1 MITTKRFYSFV
12 LVLALGGVLLISAT
26 AQAED
31 GELTDAKLVQIRSRC
46 SEIKV
51 SLNRIHAN
59 DALLRV
65 NRGQL
70 YERLSTKLAAPLN
83 SRIALNRLDGSSLLS
98 VTSSYELN
106 LNEFRTRYQAY
117 EEQLSTTMRTDCVK
131 QPASFYDNL
140 QLARE
145 KRRSVYE
152 STQKLARNIADY
164 KQAFTDFAKSY
175 REGQS

>member
-1 MITTKRFYSFV
+1 MAHSKRFYG
-12 LVLALGGVLLISAT
+12 LMLATVLGGALLFGST
-26 AQAED
+26 TFAED
-31 GELTDAKLVQIRSRC
+31 STLTDSKIVQIRNRC

-51 SLNRIHAN
+51 TLTRVHAN

-140 QLARE
+140 QLARD
-145 KRRSVYE
+145 KRRLVYE
-152 STQKLARNIADY
+152 STQKLAGNIADY
-164 KQAFTDFAKSY
+164 KQAFTEFAKSY
-175 REGQS
+175 REKE

>member
-1 MITTKRFYSFV
+1 MVHTKRFYGFLLAIMLSAVFV
-12 LVLALGGVLLISAT
+12 LGSPV
-26 AQAED
+26 QAED
-31 GELTDAKLVQIRSRC
+31 STLTDAKLVQIRSRC
-46 SEIKV
+46 HEIKA
-51 SLNRIHAN
+51 SLTRIHAN

-106 LNEFRTRYQAY
+106 LTEFRSRYQAY
-117 EEQLSTTMRTDCVK
+117 EEQLTTTMRTDCVK

-145 KRRSVYE
+145 KRRAVYE
-152 STQKLARNIADY
+152 STQKLARNITDY
-164 KQAFTDFAKSY
+164 KQAFTEFAKPY
-175 REGQS
+175 REDQ